1 MAFVPV
7 SRRRGV
13 GPETVPTIR
22 MYYYFTHQLRVT
34 LNRPLLEKMKWVRGD
49 CYIFNFG
56 VGDDVGTVRLDRV
69 ERGGYRLTQNGAS
82 NHQALACIVLPK
94 FVGNTPRE
102 DIVAHLRLKD
112 PILDFEI
119 DAYGSLIITGKPLA
133 KFRKIGVAA

>member
-13 GPETVPTIR
+13 GPDVIPTIR

-34 LNRPLLEKMKWVRGD
+34 LNRPLLEKMKWAKGD
-49 CYIFNFG
+49 SYLFAFG

-69 ERGGYRLTQNGAS
+69 ERGGYRLTQNGNS

-94 FVGNTPRE
+94 LIGNTPRE
-102 DIVAHLRLKD
+102 DIVAHLPLHD
-112 PILDFEI
+112 PITDFII
-119 DAYGSLIITGKPLA
+119 DAHGSLIIAGKPLA
-133 KFRKIGVAA
+133 KFRKLGVAA